1 MTIKK
6 MCTFAKPVEI
16 NIDGKDY
23 ILTMDFGTAVDYQL
37 NTGKDIMKA
46 FEELADSNIVAL
58 CNLLAVM
65 LKDRETEEPVGVKF
79 VKKID
84 IMESL
89 DYLTD
94 KVLEV
99 MGMSVMPAD
108 EETKGKK

>member
-1 MTIKK
+1 MSVKK
-6 MCTFAKPVEI
+6 ICTFAKPVEI
-16 NIDGKDY
+16 NINGEEY

-46 FEELADSNIVAL
+46 FEELANSNIVAL

-65 LKDRETEEPVGVKF
+65 LKDKKTEEPVGIKF

-84 IMESL
+84 IMGSL

-99 MGMSVMPAD
+99 MGLSVMPAD
-108 EETKGKK
+108 ETDKEKK